1 VTDLLELFTGESI
14 RIDKVTPGLYV
25 LECDW
30 PKDDDRT
37 EPIVRDVIL
46 RGQTTDSPYTFA
58 HTHLFPG
65 ALAPAVRTR
74 LAETNEPIGKVLRE
88 HRIEDFRQIRER
100 GRRPMPAIA
109 EALGAA
115 ATDQMQWRRYS
126 VVSGGLVI
134 MEITEVFSERLFEPP
149 T

>member
-1 VTDLLELFTGESI
+1 MTDLLELFAGENI

-25 LECDW
+25 SECDW

-37 EPIVRDVIL
+37 EPMVRDVIL
-46 RGQTTDSPYTFA
+46 RGHKTDTPYTFA
-58 HTHLFPG
+58 HTHLFPE
-65 ALAPAVRTR
+65 ALTPEVRTR

-88 HRIEDFRQIRER
+88 HRIEDFREIRER
-100 GRRPMPAIA
+100 GRRPMPTIA
-109 EALGAA
+109 EVLGAA

-134 MEITEVFSERLFEPP
+134 MEITEVFSERLFEPS